1 MSLLQGHPPLSRR
14 TLLGRLAL
22 TVTGLIAPWPL
33 FRARPARAG
42 APAPSG
48 QGHPDAPGEGLFAN
62 LEGDRLLLTVRLSK
76 DAPGGFAEDPWRALF
91 VTAIEPHTQRP
102 LCRHVASPGQIEIL
116 PATAIESHGAGPA
129 HVRSHATVRLRQLLP
144 ELGTHSAYLVHAS
157 LLQHRSGVLWMA
169 APS

>member
-1 MSLLQGHPPLSRR
+1 MSLPQGHLPLSRR

-33 FRARPARAG
+33 LHARPARAG
-42 APAPSG
+42 ARDKSQRGYPEP
-48 QGHPDAPGEGLFAN
+48 PVEGLFAT
-62 LEGDRLLLTVRLSK
+62 LDGDRLLLTTLLPK
-76 DAPGGFAEDPWRALF
+76 DIPGGFAAHPWRALF

-116 PATAIESHGAGPA
+116 PASAIRSSRAGPKQ
-129 HVRSHATVRLRQLLP
+129 VQSHAAVRLRQLLP
-144 ELGTHSAYLVHAS
+144 ELGKHNAYLVHAS
-157 LLQHRSGVLWMA
+157 LLQHRSDVLWMA